1 VRIRTRIFGTYIAL
15 GVVVLAVA
23 GAMLFDRVRDEAHRG
38 IESRVETGLGV
49 VCAALEGWEG
59 DTDPERL
66 DGLVDQLAAAADAR
80 LTVVAPDGV
89 VLADSELDGAT
100 LAAVESHA
108 GRAEVRQAVAS
119 GEGASVRYSRTVG
132 ADLLYRARRLE
143 AGPWS
148 GGVVRMA
155 VPLTRVES
163 AESRALRA
171 LLLVTAIGLGL
182 TLVAGALLA
191 RYLSGPVRELRTVA
205 ARLTGGD
212 LGARARVATG
222 DELEDLAAG
231 LNAAA
236 AALGDQVYA
245 ARAERDQ
252 LEAVLEGMIEGV
264 VVTDAGGRVT
274 LSNAAL
280 RGLFGLEGSVEGR
293 TPIEALRNAEVA
305 DAIDAASREG
315 TVEREIRLTWPV
327 PRTLSLHA
335 AGLRTGGSVGVL
347 HDVTDRERVE
357 AIRRDFVANVS
368 HELQTPLATLAGY
381 GEALTETTGD
391 PVRVAEIADVVR
403 RQSARMSALVR
414 DLLDLSRLESDG
426 FQLEREMVD
435 VTVLAREVV
444 DAWKERASGRGLAL
458 AARIEPGLG
467 IMADRRLLRQAL
479 DNLVDN
485 ATKYVS
491 EGRVEIEARRIP
503 EGVELV
509 VADTGEGIPREDQG
523 RVFERF
529 YRVEKGR
536 ARSRGGTGLG
546 LAIVKHVAEVHG
558 GRVELESAPG
568 QGARFRIVLP
578 A

>member
-1 VRIRTRIFGTYIAL
+1 MRIRTRIFGTYIAL

-315 TVEREIRLTWPV
+315 MVEREIRLTWPV

-578 A
+578 G

>member
-15 GVVVLAVA
+15 GVVVLAAA
-23 GAMLFDRVRDEAHRG
+23 GAVLFDRVRDEAQRG

-59 DTDPERL
+59 ATDAERL

-80 LTVVAPDGV
+80 LTVVARGGA

-163 AESRALRA
+163 AGSRAMRA

-191 RYLSGPVRELRTVA
+191 RYLSGPIRELRTVA

-264 VVTDAGGRVT
+264 VVTDARGRVT

-280 RGLFGLEGSVEGR
+280 RGMFGLEGSVEGR

-327 PRTLSLHA
+327 ARTLSLHA
-335 AGLRTGGSVGVL
+335 AGLRTGGCVGVL

-381 GEALTETTGD
+381 GEALAETTSN
-391 PVRVAEIADVVR
+391 PARVAEIADVVR

-414 DLLDLSRLESDG
+414 DLLDLSRLESEG
-426 FQLEREMVD
+426 FQLQREMVD
-435 VTVLAREVV
+435 VTALAREVV
-444 DAWKERASGRGLAL
+444 DAWQERASGRGLAL
-458 AARIEPGLG
+458 AARIEPGLAV
-467 IMADRRLLRQAL
+467 MADRRLLRQAL

-491 EGRVEIEARRIP
+491 EGRVEIEARTVP

-568 QGARFRIVLP
+568 QGASFRIVLP
-578 A
+578 G